1 MIFFPFTKCKHAR
14 AREREREKALE
25 KRRPLLTLSSSSSS
39 SSSSQNKP
47 STCTKHNSNLYLG
60 PFTSPPAY
68 LNGEFPG
75 DYGWDT
81 SGLSADPETFARYR
95 EIEVIHARW
104 AMLGALGCVVP
115 EILKNNGVPFSDQ
128 ASIWF
133 TAGAE
138 IFEPEGEYL
147 SLFFLLGDEKTKS
160 DRKRRRRRKK
170 TENSLFPLSS
180 PHLFVP
186 LFQDSTTSA
195 TPP

>member
-1 MIFFPFTKCKHAR
+1 MKFFLSFFFPLR
-14 AREREREKALE
+14 VLARELESSKEKNSLCF
-25 KRRPLLTLSSSSSS
+25 
-39 SSSSQNKP
+39 
-47 STCTKHNSNLYLG
+47 STSKKKKTSSNLYLG

-138 IFEPEGEYL
+138 IFEPEGEP
-147 SLFFLLGDEKTKS
+147 FFFVFLGLLRGEQGGG
-160 DRKRRRRRKK
+160 
-170 TENSLFPLSS
+170 E
-180 PHLFVP
+180 
-186 LFQDSTTSA
+186 
-195 TPP
+195 